1 MDRFP
6 GLKYSVSAT
15 TRKPRANEVDGK
27 HYYFQSRQELEALI
41 ASGGLVEHM
50 EVHGNLYGT
59 PRAPLDEALAR
70 GESVVLDLDVY
81 GKKKLDRAFPDAVG
95 ILISPPSLEVL
106 EQRLRKRGTDTE
118 DAIRLRLDNAR
129 RELDFAH
136 SLGKYEY
143 EVINDDFDRSL
154 EELTQIFEKEMGR
167 SRLIAG

>member
-1 MDRFP
+1 
-6 GLKYSVSAT
+6 
-15 TRKPRANEVDGK
+15 
-27 HYYFQSRQELEALI
+27 
-41 ASGGLVEHM
+41 
-50 EVHGNLYGT
+50 
-59 PRAPLDEALAR
+59 LDEALAR

-95 ILISPPSLEVL
+95 ILISPPSLEIL

-143 EVINDDFDRSL
+143 EVINDGFDRAL

-167 SRLIAG
+167 SRLLAG